1 MSGPSSRKRP
11 WPWDAR
17 LGVPVDTPA
26 GRIGLMLVPQESGL
40 LVGRKQQTLEGVVP
54 TQQEYNSAPIYR
66 ERTFPF
72 KPTAGMG
79 ERVQSSHADRRYYW
93 GINVRVEGGLVG
105 KGPLTHDLTPVVA
118 PNGMVRQFIDFK
130 DSAGVSAQYIMAGDS
145 IYRRND
151 DTSAGQV
158 KVAAISVPTAGSPP
172 LSMVRFQAAGAG
184 AIDALYIA
192 YTNGGLFRFDG
203 TVSTGCGLP
212 SGFAAHFLEVVG
224 DELWACDRDRSII
237 RKATGDPTLA
247 GSWGGPIQVGDQSV
261 KCTSLRQVMNRLAIF
276 KADGDVF
283 TVNADGSDND
293 LFPGMKTTPNAENGR
308 TASSW
313 LDSVWYS
320 TGPSF
325 YRLSLGDS
333 PQLTP
338 TGPGRMLDNAS
349 PVRGRM
355 QAFQGWGGYQAYC
368 ALYNEDTNT
377 SHILTFGNWQAS
389 PEADSTGFKFVDQYD
404 GSLATWAGRQITSL
418 GLSQQLGQERLYIG
432 FGDGG
437 WSYFH
442 LVRNPLAPDSGAEFT
457 EAESYLVLPLHH
469 AMFQADTKA
478 WVGFS
483 VFGPLMRQGDEV
495 RLSYRIMASSGAL
508 PTDPL
513 GSWID
518 LPKEFEHNGQR
529 VDAPTNLAGT
539 ALSLKVTF
547 INSEPDATPVIDTI
561 AIHERVVP
569 AFKRDY
575 TGSINCQPNVARRD
589 GATSRIPTDRVRA
602 AVMEAAARPNAVTLE
617 LPDETVQ
624 SLAMF
629 GYQERQAVHSG
640 YGGTAWLIDFQ
651 ATQFATIELYGIIRR
666 LKGTKIRDLKGYPIR
681 LLKTL

>member
-17 LGVPVDTPA
+17 LGVPIDTPA
-26 GRIGLMLVPQESGL
+26 GRIGLMLVPQENGL
-40 LVGRKQQTLEGVVP
+40 LVGRKQQTLEQVVP

-72 KPTAGMG
+72 KATAGMG

-93 GINVRVEGGLVG
+93 GQNVRVEGGLIG
-105 KGPLTHDLTPVVA
+105 KGPLVHNLTPVVV
-118 PNGMVRQFIDFK
+118 PGGMVRQFIDFK
-130 DSAGVSAQYIMAGDS
+130 DSANVPAQYIMAGDS

-151 DTSAGQV
+151 DTDAGQV
-158 KVAAISVPTAGSPP
+158 RVAAISVAGVPA

-184 AIDALYIA
+184 SVDALYIA
-192 YTNGGLFRFDG
+192 YDNGTLHRFNG
-203 TVSTGCGLP
+203 TADVVCALP
-212 SGFAAHFLEVVG
+212 SGFSAHFLEIVG
-224 DELWACDRDRSII
+224 DELWACDRDRSVI
-237 RKATGDPTLA
+237 RKTTGDPTLA

-261 KCTSLRQVMNRLAIF
+261 KCTALRQAMNQLAIF

-283 TVNADGSDND
+283 TINADGSDND
-293 LFPGMKTTPNAENGR
+293 LFPGMKTTPNIENGR
-308 TASSW
+308 TAAAW

-325 YRLSLGDS
+325 YRLALGAT

-349 PVRGRM
+349 PVHGRM
-355 QAFQGWGGYQAYC
+355 QAFCGWGGYQAYC
-368 ALYNEDTNT
+368 ALHNDDTNT
-377 SHILTFGNWQAS
+377 SHILTFGNWQPS

-404 GSLATWAGRQITSL
+404 GAVASFPGRQITAL

-432 FGDGG
+432 FSDGG

-457 EAESYLVLPLHH
+457 EEESYLVLPLHH

-495 RLSYRIMASSGAL
+495 RLSYRVMASAGAV
-508 PTDPL
+508 PVDPL
-513 GSWID
+513 GGFID
-518 LPKEFEHNGQR
+518 LAKEFEHNGER
-529 VDAPTNLAGT
+529 IDAPGNLAGT
-539 ALSLKVTF
+539 ALSLKVTL

-575 TGSINCQPNVARRD
+575 TGSINATPNVARRD
-589 GATSRIPTDRVRA
+589 GATSRIPTDRVRK

-617 LPDETVQ
+617 LPDETLQ
-624 SLAMF
+624 SLAVF
-629 GYQERQAVHSG
+629 GYQERQAIRSQF
-640 YGGTAWLIDFQ
+640 GGTAWLIDFQ
-651 ATQFATIELYGIIRR
+651 ATQFATIEIYGIIRR